1 VLTRVDRF
9 ISSSY
14 NLVTRESAYQQL
26 VGDLIEWACRM
37 KRRDILQWLSSAAAA
52 AAAAPVLDG
61 LDPHERY
68 RVAAAFVTPER
79 VDASVIEHI
88 EAVLWRCR
96 RQDDILGPQAA
107 LDTVLAQRNL
117 VRGLL
122 PAVPTQHRDRLLS
135 VYAGLSALLG
145 WLSFD
150 LTNYP
155 AATDYYETAR
165 AAAHE
170 AHNTAL
176 GAHILCNMSQIATW
190 CGQARIGIDHAV
202 AALGWAVQTDD
213 LPLQAYAHDVAARA
227 YAADGNQW
235 ASHASLDLARA
246 GLARAD
252 AAVPTLVYFYS
263 LGELANSESW
273 CHLQLR
279 NPRAAERAAEFAVS
293 AIDPAFVRNLAMAS
307 LRLGICRL
315 QLDQPD
321 IAGAAVATGT
331 AVRLAAHNRSMRV
344 VDELRS
350 TSRAFEPWR
359 KVPEVAELRGQM
371 AVYELG

>member
-1 VLTRVDRF
+1 
-9 ISSSY
+9 
-14 NLVTRESAYQQL
+14 
-26 VGDLIEWACRM
+26 M

-61 LDPHERY
+61 LDPDERY
-68 RVAAAFVTPER
+68 RVAAAFARPER

-96 RQDDILGPQAA
+96 RQDDTLGPQAA

-117 VRGLL
+117 VRSLL
-122 PAVPTQHRDRLLS
+122 PVVPSAHRDRLLS

-155 AATDYYETAR
+155 ASSDHYETAR

-190 CGQARIGIDHAV
+190 RGLARIGIDHAV

-213 LPLQAYAHDVAARA
+213 PPLRAYAHDVAARA
-227 YAADGNQW
+227 YAADGNQR
-235 ASHASLDLARA
+235 ASHDAIDQARTT
-246 GLARAD
+246 LTRAD
-252 AAVPTLVYFYS
+252 PAAATLVYFYS
-263 LGELANSESW
+263 PGELANSESW

-279 NPRAAERAAEFAVS
+279 DPRAAEHAAAVAVT
-293 AIDPAFVRNLAMAS
+293 AIDPRFVRNLAMAS
-307 LRLGICRL
+307 LRLGACRL
-315 QLDQPD
+315 RLDQPD
-321 IAGAAVATGT
+321 VAGAAEATGN
-331 AVRLAAHNRSMRV
+331 AVELAARHRSRRV
-344 VDELRS
+344 VDELR
-350 TSRAFEPWR
+350 RNWQALEPWHD
-359 KVPEVAELRGQM
+359 VIEVATIRDRM
-371 AVYELG
+371 AAYGLV